1 MISHKQIQDE
11 GPIMEL
17 ILLGALAGG
26 CSGALGHLT
35 ASKIHEKEKAEKIYP
50 LYALVF
56 FSILVVCAQLSRV

>member
-1 MISHKQIQDE
+1 
-11 GPIMEL
+11 MEL